1 MNVANSNNNRKNENN
16 NNNNNNNHNNV
27 NDKTT
32 VQLNSFQ
39 NMVTAM
45 GQSPGRRRR
54 RLANDD
60 PTAITPEVDMIKVT
74 MSRYIY
80 SPKKFLTISQKRIQ
94 FCRDICIVRTVFY
107 TYTAEYR
114 IYP

>member
-16 NNNNNNNHNNV
+16 NNNNTNNTNNV

-80 SPKKFLTISQKRIQ
+80 SPKNISRFYPSQKRIQ

-107 TYTAEYR
+107 T
-114 IYP
+114 